1 MKKMIILIL
10 LIFSLILNVGLIY
23 VLIMSERMNHSIEA
37 ALDKRGWIEMPESHR
52 PDYWMLQGWTNSVS
66 KQHIQYDVAF
76 IGDSH
81 IYNGDFQSFFP
92 DTKIINLGV
101 SGNTLKEMQ
110 RRIPTLV
117 AASPN
122 KVFIM
127 AGANDLV
134 LEDIDSFINDY
145 SSFISRLKQ
154 NIPATAIYL
163 QSILPMNSIAEH
175 KQVDASKINKANERI
190 KELCVQ
196 ENIIYVDLWSLYAE
210 YSLLPAEYSKD
221 GLHLTP
227 KGYTFWM
234 EALKKYIQ

>member
-117 AASPN
+117 AASPK

-127 AGANDLV
+127 SGV
-134 LEDIDSFINDY
+134 
-145 SSFISRLKQ
+145 KGV
-154 NIPATAIYL
+154 
-163 QSILPMNSIAEH
+163 
-175 KQVDASKINKANERI
+175 QVIEERQD
-190 KELCVQ
+190 E
-196 ENIIYVDLWSLYAE
+196 
-210 YSLLPAEYSKD
+210 
-221 GLHLTP
+221 
-227 KGYTFWM
+227 
-234 EALKKYIQ
+234 

>member
-1 MKKMIILIL
+1 
-10 LIFSLILNVGLIY
+10 
-23 VLIMSERMNHSIEA
+23 MNHSIEA

-117 AASPN
+117 AASPK

-196 ENIIYVDLWSLYAE
+196 ENIIYVFSFIFLFRKLNNFIKFYSSQTKKLYTA
-210 YSLLPAEYSKD
+210 
-221 GLHLTP
+221 
-227 KGYTFWM
+227 F
-234 EALKKYIQ
+234 